1 MTQFLLAFDTDYK
14 ASVLELLRSIQGV
27 RMQDAPGANGT
38 VRVEIKRQTLD
49 DETTAIREIEAIPG
63 VIDLRHLR

>member
-27 RMQDAPGANGT
+27 RLQGAFGANGT
-38 VRVEIKRQTLD
+38 VRLEIKRQPLD
-49 DETTAIREIEAIPG
+49 DETPAFPETEGIPG
-63 VIDLRHLR
+63 VTDLRLKR

>member
-27 RMQDAPGANGT
+27 RLQGAPGANGT
-38 VRVEIKRQTLD
+38 VRIEVKRQTLD
-49 DETTAIREIEAIPG
+49 DETTALREIEGIPG
-63 VIDLRHLR
+63 VIDLRLMR